1 MSEDTQARIKTMVNQ
16 HRVILFMK
24 GNPDVPQ
31 CGFSSMVA
39 NILKDSGV
47 PFAAFDV
54 LADPEIRQG
63 IKDFGN
69 WPTIPQLYVDGELV
83 GGCDIV
89 RDHYERGE
97 LKDVLSGQSAE
108 S

>member
-1 MSEDTQARIKTMVNQ
+1 MSEDTQARIKAMVDQ

-31 CGFSSMVA
+31 CGFSSVVA

-54 LADPEIRQG
+54 LADPAIRQG
-63 IKDFGN
+63 IKEFGN

-89 RDHYERGE
+89 RDHFERGE
-97 LKDVLSGQSAE
+97 LQDVLAGQSAD

>member
-1 MSEDTQARIKTMVNQ
+1 MSQDTQEHIQQMVNQ

-24 GNPDVPQ
+24 GNPDAPQ
-31 CGFSSMVA
+31 CGFSAVVA

-54 LADPEIRQG
+54 LSDPAIRQG
-63 IKDFGN
+63 IKEFGN
-69 WPTIPQLYVDGELV
+69 WPTIPQLYVDGELI

-97 LKDVLSGQSAE
+97 IKEILAGQSANP
-108 S
+108 

>member
-1 MSEDTQARIKTMVNQ
+1 MSQDTQVRIRSMVDQ

-24 GNPDVPQ
+24 GNPDAPQ
-31 CGFSSMVA
+31 CGFSAVVA

-54 LADPEIRQG
+54 LSDPSIRQG
-63 IKDFGN
+63 IKEFGN
-69 WPTIPQLYVDGELV
+69 WPTIPQLYVDGELI

-89 RDHYERGE
+89 RDHYERGVIQTI
-97 LKDVLSGQSAE
+97 LAGLCANP
-108 S
+108 

>member
-1 MSEDTQARIKTMVNQ
+1 MSQETQARIQSMVDQ

-24 GNPDVPQ
+24 GNPDAPQ
-31 CGFSSMVA
+31 CGFSAVVA

-54 LADPEIRQG
+54 LSDPEIRQG
-63 IKDFGN
+63 IKEFGN
-69 WPTIPQLYVDGELV
+69 WPTIPQLYVGGELI

-97 LKDVLSGQSAE
+97 IQTILADPS
-108 S
+108 

>member
-1 MSEDTQARIKTMVNQ
+1 MVDQ

-31 CGFSSMVA
+31 CGFSSVVA

-54 LADPEIRQG
+54 LADPAIRQG

-83 GGCDIV
+83 GGCDII
-89 RDHYERGE
+89 RDHFERGE
-97 LKDVLSGQSAE
+97 LQDILAGQSAD

>member
-1 MSEDTQARIKTMVNQ
+1 MSQDTQERIQQMVSQ

-24 GNPDVPQ
+24 GNPDAPQ
-31 CGFSSMVA
+31 CGFSAVVA
-39 NILKDSGV
+39 NILKDTGV

-54 LADPEIRQG
+54 LSDPSVRQG

-69 WPTIPQLYVDGELV
+69 WPTIPQLYVDGELI
-83 GGCDIV
+83 GGCDII

-97 LKDVLSGQSAE
+97 IHDVLTGQSANP
-108 S
+108 

>member
-1 MSEDTQARIKTMVNQ
+1 MVDQ

-31 CGFSSMVA
+31 CGFSSVVA

-54 LADPEIRQG
+54 LADPEVRQG
-63 IKDFGN
+63 IKEFGN

-89 RDHYERGE
+89 RDHFERGE
-97 LKDVLSGQSAE
+97 LQDILAGQSAD

>member
-1 MSEDTQARIKTMVNQ
+1 MSQDTQARIQSMVDQ

-24 GNPDVPQ
+24 GNPDAPQ
-31 CGFSSMVA
+31 CGFSAVVA
-39 NILKDSGV
+39 NIMKDTGV

-54 LADPEIRQG
+54 LSDPEIRQG
-63 IKDFGN
+63 IKEFGN
-69 WPTIPQLYVDGELV
+69 WPTIPQLYVDGELI

-97 LKDVLSGQSAE
+97 IEAVLAGQSANP
-108 S
+108 

>member
-1 MSEDTQARIKTMVNQ
+1 MSQDTQEHIQQMVNQ

-24 GNPDVPQ
+24 GNPDAPQ
-31 CGFSSMVA
+31 CGFSAVVA

-54 LADPEIRQG
+54 LSDPAIRQG
-63 IKDFGN
+63 IKEFGN
-69 WPTIPQLYVDGELV
+69 WPTIPQLYVGGELI

-97 LKDVLSGQSAE
+97 IQEILAGQSANP
-108 S
+108 

>member
-1 MSEDTQARIKTMVNQ
+1 MSQDTQERIQQMVSQ

-24 GNPDVPQ
+24 GNPDAPQ
-31 CGFSSMVA
+31 CGFSAVVA
-39 NILKDSGV
+39 NILKDTEV

-54 LADPEIRQG
+54 LSDPSVRQG

-69 WPTIPQLYVDGELV
+69 WPTIPQLYVDGELI
-83 GGCDIV
+83 GGCDII

-97 LKDVLSGQSAE
+97 IKDVLTGQSANP
-108 S
+108 